1 MRQLATVLL
10 LGAAFA
16 LAQTFTNTAG
26 PMQQA
31 RALATATLLPDGTVL
46 VAGGRNNGQA
56 LSSAEIF
63 DPSTS
68 TFHPTGSMTT
78 ARAGATAQPLPDG
91 RILVIGGEPIGAPLT
106 TDIYDPAKDTFAA
119 GPSLTTSMDATVSAL
134 LPDGRIFITG
144 IAGGAGCGAGGCSAP
159 VEIYDPA
166 SGQLAADGALQLARS
181 GETATALDNGKV
193 LIFNGWSANAG
204 ATTPSQTYEVYDAA
218 SGTSTL
224 LTANTIPV
232 FGHTAV
238 KLHDGTVLICGGG
251 SHNTG
256 FNDVCELFDPT
267 AGTVAYTTGK
277 MSAGRNLARA
287 ELLGDGRVLI
297 AGGNQTPPDAE
308 IYDPHLGTFTS
319 AGNFNTS
326 RDQFAATLLA
336 DGSVLA
342 AGGYAP
348 TSTGGYA
355 PASTGAYAPAS
366 TGAYAPTSNGSA
378 LASAEVFA
386 AGTATPDF
394 SIAADNTILTDS
406 TAASVS
412 FKITAAAA
420 NGFSGAIAL
429 SCAGAGSATCAF
441 APASITSGQTST
453 LTVSGLDLSQGGVLD
468 FQVVGTSGALQHN
481 LALRIAL
488 EPPVPQ
494 LAPATLSFGDET
506 VGQTSATQKITLAN
520 SGEGT
525 LHISRISTQ
534 GDFAQT
540 NDCPATLAGGA
551 PGCTITV
558 SFKPTAAGARSG
570 ALQITDDAP
579 FSPQSVA
586 LTGIGKAAPTPAA
599 TLAPGQLD
607 FGQQTVGASSSAQ
620 TITLTNSGTADMTVQ
635 KVAAT
640 GDFSATSRCPATLSA
655 GANCTVGIVFTPTAA
670 GSRTGQ
676 LQVSDGAPGSPP
688 TAALSGS
695 GVAAADPNA
704 VLTPSSLSFPDQAVN
719 STSAAQVVTLTNGG
733 PAALTIAG
741 VAVSGDFAATN
752 NCGQS
757 LAAGGNCAISV
768 TFTPTATGART
779 GQLAVTDNGNGSPQT
794 VTLSGNGTAAP
805 GPTGGTLTL
814 APAAGGSATATVAPG
829 STAEYN
835 LAVQSTSGATG
846 NVNLTCSGAPAG
858 AACTVTPAAITLGA
872 SLVPF
877 TVKVTTTAPANGWV
891 PVLPGG
897 SDWPWLLLAAL
908 ALVLA
913 AIPRRRRALAPV
925 ALACLLTACGGGA
938 MTQTQG
944 TTVTPT
950 PAGSYQLTITATPTA
965 TNTPAA
971 TEQLTL
977 IVQ

>member
-1 MRQLATVLL
+1 MRSRVGGWFGPAPSALRPLATVLL

-16 LAQTFTNTAG
+16 VAQTFTNTAG

-91 RILVIGGEPIGAPLT
+91 RVLVIGGEPIGAPLT
-106 TDIYDPAKDTFAA
+106 TDIYDPAKGTFAA
-119 GPSLTTSMDATVSAL
+119 GPSLTTSLDATVSVL

-144 IAGGAGCGAGGCSAP
+144 LAGGAGCGAGAGSCSAP

-166 SGQLAADGALQLARS
+166 SGRLAADGALQIARS

-193 LIFNGWSANAG
+193 LIFNGWSINTS
-204 ATTPSQTYEVYDAA
+204 ATTPSQTYEIYDPA

-232 FGHTAV
+232 FGQTAV

-267 AGTVAYTTGK
+267 AGTVAYTTGQ
-277 MSAGRNLARA
+277 MSTGRNLARA

-326 RDQFAATLLA
+326 RDQFAAALLA

-348 TSTGGYA
+348 TSN
-355 PASTGAYAPAS
+355 GA
-366 TGAYAPTSNGSA
+366 A

-394 SIAADNTILTDS
+394 SISADNTILTDN

-420 NGFSGAIAL
+420 NGFSGAITL
-429 SCAGAGSATCAF
+429 GCAGAGSATCAF

-453 LTVSGLDLSQGGVLD
+453 LTVSGLDLGQGGVLD
-468 FQVVGTSGALQHN
+468 FQVVGTSGTLQHK

-488 EPPVPQ
+488 EPPLPQ

-525 LHISRISTQ
+525 LHISQISTQ

-540 NDCPATLAGGA
+540 NDCPATLTDGA

-579 FSPQSVA
+579 FSPQSVT
-586 LTGIGKAAPTPAA
+586 LTGIGKAAPT
-599 TLAPGQLD
+599 
-607 FGQQTVGASSSAQ
+607 
-620 TITLTNSGTADMTVQ
+620 
-635 KVAAT
+635 
-640 GDFSATSRCPATLSA
+640 
-655 GANCTVGIVFTPTAA
+655 
-670 GSRTGQ
+670 
-676 LQVSDGAPGSPP
+676 
-688 TAALSGS
+688 
-695 GVAAADPNA
+695 AAADPNA
-704 VLTPSSLSFPDQAVN
+704 VLTPTSLSFPDQAVN

-733 PAALTIAG
+733 PDALTITG

-794 VTLSGNGTAAP
+794 ATLSGNGTAAP

-835 LAVQSTSGATG
+835 LAVQSTSGASG

-858 AACTVTPAAITLGA
+858 AACTVTPAVVTLGA

-891 PVLPGG
+891 PVPTGG

-913 AIPRRRRALAPV
+913 VPRRRRALAPV

-938 MTQTQG
+938 MTQTQT

-950 PAGSYQLTITATPTA
+950 PAGSYQLTVTATPTS

-977 IVQ
+977 VVQ

>member
-1 MRQLATVLL
+1 PS
-10 LGAAFA
+10 
-16 LAQTFTNTAG
+16 QTYK
-26 PMQQA
+26 
-31 RALATATLLPDGTVL
+31 V
-46 VAGGRNNGQA
+46 
-56 LSSAEIF
+56 
-63 DPSTS
+63 
-68 TFHPTGSMTT
+68 
-78 ARAGATAQPLPDG
+78 
-91 RILVIGGEPIGAPLT
+91 
-106 TDIYDPAKDTFAA
+106 
-119 GPSLTTSMDATVSAL
+119 
-134 LPDGRIFITG
+134 
-144 IAGGAGCGAGGCSAP
+144 
-159 VEIYDPA
+159 YDPA
-166 SGQLAADGALQLARS
+166 S
-181 GETATALDNGKV
+181 
-193 LIFNGWSANAG
+193 W
-204 ATTPSQTYEVYDAA
+204 
-218 SGTSTL
+218 TSTL

-232 FGHTAV
+232 FGQTAV

-267 AGTVAYTTGK
+267 AGTVAYTTGQ
-277 MSAGRNLARA
+277 MSTGRNLARA

-326 RDQFAATLLA
+326 RDQFAAALLA

-355 PASTGAYAPAS
+355 P
-366 TGAYAPTSNGSA
+366 TSNGAA

-394 SIAADNTILTDS
+394 SISADNTILTDN

-420 NGFSGAIAL
+420 NGFSGAITL
-429 SCAGAGSATCAF
+429 GCAGAGSATCAF

-453 LTVSGLDLSQGGVLD
+453 LTVSGIDLGQGGVLD
-468 FQVVGTSGALQHN
+468 FQVVGTSGTLQHK

-488 EPPVPQ
+488 EPPLPQ

-506 VGQTSATQKITLAN
+506 AGQTSATQKITLAN

-525 LHISRISTQ
+525 LHISQISTQ

-540 NDCPATLAGGA
+540 NDCPATLTDGA

-579 FSPQSVA
+579 FSPQSVT
-586 LTGIGKAAPTPAA
+586 LTGIGKAAPT
-599 TLAPGQLD
+599 
-607 FGQQTVGASSSAQ
+607 
-620 TITLTNSGTADMTVQ
+620 
-635 KVAAT
+635 
-640 GDFSATSRCPATLSA
+640 
-655 GANCTVGIVFTPTAA
+655 
-670 GSRTGQ
+670 
-676 LQVSDGAPGSPP
+676 
-688 TAALSGS
+688 
-695 GVAAADPNA
+695 AAADPNA
-704 VLTPSSLSFPDQAVN
+704 VLTPTSLSFPDQAVN

-733 PAALTIAG
+733 PDALTITG

-768 TFTPTATGART
+768 TFPPTATGART

-794 VTLSGNGTAAP
+794 ATLSGNGTAAP
-805 GPTGGTLTL
+805 GPTGGTVTL

-835 LAVQSTSGATG
+835 LAVQSTSGASG

-858 AACTVTPAAITLGA
+858 AACTVTPA
-872 SLVPF
+872 
-877 TVKVTTTAPANGWV
+877 NGWV
-891 PVLPGG
+891 PVPTGG

-913 AIPRRRRALAPV
+913 VPRRRRALAPV

-938 MTQTQG
+938 MTQTQT

-950 PAGSYQLTITATPTA
+950 PAGSYQLTVTATPTS

-977 IVQ
+977 VVQ

>member
-1 MRQLATVLL
+1 LRPLATVLL

-16 LAQTFTNTAG
+16 VAQTFTNTAG

-31 RALATATLLPDGTVL
+31 RALATATLLPDGAVL

-91 RILVIGGEPIGAPLT
+91 QVLVIGGEPIGAPLT
-106 TDIYDPAKDTFAA
+106 TDIYDPAKGTFAA
-119 GPSLTTSMDATVSAL
+119 GPSLTTSLDATVSVL

-144 IAGGAGCGAGGCSAP
+144 LAGGAGCGAGAGSCSAP

-166 SGQLAADGALQLARS
+166 SGRLAADGALQIARS

-193 LIFNGWSANAG
+193 LIFNGWSINTS
-204 ATTPSQTYEVYDAA
+204 ATTPSQTYEIYDPA

-232 FGHTAV
+232 FGQTAV

-267 AGTVAYTTGK
+267 AGTVAYTTGQ
-277 MSAGRNLARA
+277 MSTGRNLARA

-326 RDQFAATLLA
+326 RDQFAAALLA

-355 PASTGAYAPAS
+355 P
-366 TGAYAPTSNGSA
+366 TSNGAA

-394 SIAADNTILTDS
+394 SISADNTILTDN

-420 NGFSGAIAL
+420 NGFSGAITL
-429 SCAGAGSATCAF
+429 GCAGAGSATCAF

-453 LTVSGLDLSQGGVLD
+453 LTVSGIDLGQGGVLD
-468 FQVVGTSGALQHN
+468 FQVVGTSGTLQHK

-488 EPPVPQ
+488 EPPLPQ

-525 LHISRISTQ
+525 LHISQISTQ

-540 NDCPATLAGGA
+540 NDCPATLTDGA

-579 FSPQSVA
+579 FSPQSVT
-586 LTGIGKAAPTPAA
+586 LTGIGKAAPT
-599 TLAPGQLD
+599 
-607 FGQQTVGASSSAQ
+607 
-620 TITLTNSGTADMTVQ
+620 
-635 KVAAT
+635 
-640 GDFSATSRCPATLSA
+640 
-655 GANCTVGIVFTPTAA
+655 
-670 GSRTGQ
+670 
-676 LQVSDGAPGSPP
+676 
-688 TAALSGS
+688 
-695 GVAAADPNA
+695 AAADPNA
-704 VLTPSSLSFPDQAVN
+704 VLTPTSLSFPDQAVN

-733 PAALTIAG
+733 PDALTITG

-794 VTLSGNGTAAP
+794 ATLSGNGTAAP

-835 LAVQSTSGATG
+835 LAVQSTSGASG

-858 AACTVTPAAITLGA
+858 AACTVTPAVVTLGA

-891 PVLPGG
+891 PVPTGG

-913 AIPRRRRALAPV
+913 VPRRRRALAPV

-938 MTQTQG
+938 MTQTQT

-950 PAGSYQLTITATPTA
+950 PAGSYQLTVTATPTS

-977 IVQ
+977 VVQ